1 MIVNYKLFMLR
12 WCLALLVFWVTV
24 FFTMLG
30 QGIFAAAF
38 FLVGSGLVYLFKDS
52 RPQVRHTA
60 HFAHKAEIAP
70 LTRGVFEGDGVM
82 VGFAYKQPLVVRPGT
97 AGKNELGHFLWV
109 GPSRS
114 GKGLSIA
121 SNLYNWEGS
130 AIVVDIK
137 GEIAEQT
144 AGYRRDVLG
153 QDVFILNPSGGE
165 SSHQFDPFK
174 ELETDEQIFSAA
186 IGFMQPDKD
195 GANAIFAQRASAAL
209 AALIKAAKVSGAPTV
224 AFLDSMIYQPHG
236 LKGTALRLQALRD
249 PQVTRWLNSFLGKDP
264 DQMDWDEADGD
275 RFLNNSW
282 QRLRT
287 AASFLIT
294 PGVKHMTGGSDFMAA
309 NIVDRPTTVY
319 LVFRESE
326 LTLNLALFNLVID
339 AIFRSIMRRYDLNP
353 SLEGQKILTVFDEAF
368 RASPNLLAEYAGTV
382 AGRGIYLCIYIQSL
396 AQLSDIWGKEG
407 RTVIMENAH
416 TKVFLPAVDRSDD
429 DREGTSSFVSASC
442 GKYMME
448 DRGMAKEEHGKELNT
463 NVRMTERELISASEF
478 AMLGAG
484 KSIILCNDFPPIL
497 AHRLEP
503 WRFKEHASAQ
513 QSPAP
518 RPPGRS
524 DTGRL
529 DTEPPVTTEVP
540 QAGPEAGVQA
550 QSSPTPETPA
560 TAGRAPEA
568 GAEAAAVSPATAPV
582 NPPSAEAE
590 TGEDST
596 PVPAPDASSP
606 VSPAPPPALPA
617 PAPQV
622 VLSLDLDAE
631 DQDDDIDQGVF

>member
-1 MIVNYKLFMLR
+1 MIVNYKLFMVR
-12 WCLALLVFWVTV
+12 WVLALLVFWVTV

-60 HFAHKAEIAP
+60 HFAHKDEIGP

-97 AGKNELGHFLWV
+97 AGKKELGHFLWV

-153 QDVFILNPSGGE
+153 QNVFILNPSGGE
-165 SSHQFDPFK
+165 SSHQFDPFR

-209 AALIKAAKVSGAPTV
+209 AALIKAAKVSGVPTV

-236 LKGTALRLQALRD
+236 LKGTALRLQALND

-309 NIVDRPTTVY
+309 DIVDRPTTVY

-353 SLEGQKILTVFDEAF
+353 GLEGQKILTVFDEAF

-382 AGRGIYLCIYIQSL
+382 AGRGIYLCIYVQSL
-396 AQLSDIWGKEG
+396 AQLGDIWGKEG

-448 DRGMAKEEHGKELNT
+448 DRGQAKEEHGKELNT

-503 WRFKEHASAQ
+503 WLFKEHESAQ
-513 QSPAP
+513 QYPTP

-524 DTGRL
+524 DTG
-529 DTEPPVTTEVP
+529 PPVTTEVP
-540 QAGPEAGVQA
+540 QAEPEAGVQA
-550 QSSPTPETPA
+550 QSSPVPEP
-560 TAGRAPEA
+560 
-568 GAEAAAVSPATAPV
+568 PATAPV
-582 NPPSAEAE
+582 RPPPSKAG
-590 TGEDST
+590 TGEDSA
-596 PVPAPDASSP
+596 PVPAPHAISS
-606 VSPAPPPALPA
+606 VSPTSASQAILPLNA
-617 PAPQV
+617 
-622 VLSLDLDAE
+622 DNG
-631 DQDDDIDQGVF
+631 DQDDDIDQAVF

>member
-1 MIVNYKLFMLR
+1 VIVNYKLFMVR

-30 QGIFAAAF
+30 QGVLAAAF

-70 LTRGVFEGDGVM
+70 LTRGVFEGDGVL
-82 VGFAYKQPLVVRPGT
+82 VGFAYKKPLVVRPGT

-236 LKGTALRLQALRD
+236 LKGTALRLQALND

-309 NIVDRPTTVY
+309 DIVDRPTTVY

-339 AIFRSIMRRYDLNP
+339 AIFRSIMRRYDLDP
-353 SLEGQKILTVFDEAF
+353 GQEGQKILTVFDEAF

-382 AGRGIYLCIYIQSL
+382 AGRGISLCIYVQSL
-396 AQLSDIWGKEG
+396 AQLGDIWGKEG

-429 DREGTSSFVSASC
+429 DREGTSAFVSASC
-442 GKYMME
+442 GKYMLE
-448 DRGMAKEEHGKELNT
+448 DRGQAKEEHGKELNT

-503 WRFKEHASAQ
+503 WRFKEHESAPQ
-513 QSPAP
+513 YPTP

-524 DTGRL
+524 ETG
-529 DTEPPVTTEVP
+529 VKAS
-540 QAGPEAGVQA
+540 QAEPEADTQA
-550 QSSPTPETPA
+550 QSSPAPGTPA
-560 TAGRAPEA
+560 TVGGVPEA
-568 GAEAAAVSPATAPV
+568 GAGAAAMSPATAPI
-582 NPPSAEAE
+582 NPPPEE
-590 TGEDST
+590 PGTGEDS
-596 PVPAPDASSP
+596 APDAIST
-606 VSPAPPPALPA
+606 VSTAPLPAVPEPPA
-617 PAPQV
+617 QTIS
-622 VLSLDLDAE
+622 SLDVDTR
-631 DQDDDIDQGVF
+631 DQDDDIDQAVF